1 MEHGPAKRERTMTE
15 AINGDRAILEDFVA
29 SLPQEDRDHIGV
41 MERVNGRVLRTD
53 ERDGQVERAFRLLS
67 LDLGTRADDT
77 RPLGAGNRIET
88 RALVVTGKTGAG
100 KSSLIT
106 RVISAHPSFP
116 EYGVPWSG
124 CRAVM
129 ISTPSPCS
137 PKSLGVEILRV
148 LGYSIS
154 AERSL
159 ANIFT
164 KVRDR
169 VKFLG
174 KLVLVFDEVHNVLKN
189 ANKTEVDE
197 IRTMF
202 KTFMVTTDWPVVLVL
217 SGLPE
222 IVPFFE
228 GLAENDDE
236 GKPKPDSKG
245 EVRRRSQFVHLR
257 SLRLPEDADMV
268 TAALSDVVEGAAGLT
283 LSGDVRHTIVP
294 RLVHASLY
302 ELGSTLQ
309 LAREAIGE
317 AISAKTPGTSVGLEQ
332 FRRAYRARTGCA
344 DSVNPFV
351 APDWIKLDCTLVLKE
366 SPEKATAATLY
377 GGRK

>member
-1 MEHGPAKRERTMTE
+1 MTE
-15 AINGDRAILEDFVA
+15 EINGDRAILEDFVA
-29 SLPQEDRDHIGV
+29 SLPQGDRDHIGV

-53 ERDGQVERAFRLLS
+53 ERDGKVERALRLLS

-116 EYGVPWSG
+116 SYGVPWSG
-124 CRAVM
+124 CRAVA

-137 PKSLGVEILRV
+137 PKTLGIEILRV
-148 LGYSIS
+148 LGYSMS

-159 ANIFT
+159 ATIFIR
-164 KVRDR
+164 VRDR
-169 VKFLG
+169 IQFLG

-228 GLAENDDE
+228 GLAETDDK

-245 EVRRRSQFVHLR
+245 ELRRRSQFVHLR
-257 SLRLPEDADMV
+257 SLRLPDDTDMV
-268 TAALSDVVEGAAGLT
+268 TAALKDVIEGAAGLS
-283 LSGDVRHTIVP
+283 LPADAKHTIVP
-294 RLVHASLY
+294 RLIHAGLY

-317 AISAKTPGTSVGLEQ
+317 AISAKTPETCVGLEQ
-332 FRRAYRARTGCA
+332 FRLAYKARTGCA

-351 APDWIKLDCTLVLKE
+351 VTDWIKLDCTLVLKE
-366 SPEKATAATLY
+366 NREKAAAATLA
-377 GGRK
+377 GAVR

>member
-1 MEHGPAKRERTMTE
+1 MTE

-29 SLPQEDRDHIGV
+29 SLPQQDRDHIGV

-53 ERDGQVERAFRLLS
+53 ERDGQVARAFRLLA
-67 LDLGTRADDT
+67 LDLGTRADDKL
-77 RPLGAGNRIET
+77 PLGAGNRIET

-100 KSSLIT
+100 KSSLIA
-106 RVISAHPSFP
+106 RVISSHPSFP
-116 EYGVPWSG
+116 GYGLPASG
-124 CRAVM
+124 CRAVAV
-129 ISTPSPCS
+129 STPSPCS
-137 PKSLGVEILRV
+137 AKTLGVEILRV
-148 LGYSIS
+148 LGYPIS
-154 AERSL
+154 AERSV
-159 ANIFT
+159 ANIFS

-189 ANKTEVDE
+189 ANEKEVDE

-228 GLAENDDE
+228 GLAETDDK

-257 SLRLPEDADMV
+257 SLRLPDDADMV
-268 TAALSDVVEGAAGLT
+268 TAALRDVVEGAAGLS
-283 LSGDVRHTIVP
+283 LPGDAGHAIVP
-294 RLVHASLY
+294 RLVHAALY

-309 LAREAIGE
+309 LAREAIGQ
-317 AISAKTPGTSVGLEQ
+317 AISANPPAKSVGLEQ
-332 FRRAYRARTGCA
+332 LRLAYRARTGCA

-351 APDWIKLDCTLVLKE
+351 APDWARIDCTLVLKE
-366 SPEKATAATLY
+366 NRDKAAAATLA
-377 GGRK
+377 GSKR